1 MPTFKRQPASSE
13 DRKYF
18 TEVNDALEVD
28 DLIRLQRKS
37 YSWFLKE
44 GIQQLFEEVSPIEDF
59 SGRDLELYFEDYTID
74 EVNYSE
80 QKCRDRNLS
89 HEAPLRAKVRFVNKK
104 TEEEVKQEIYLGDIP
119 VITSRGT
126 FIINGVE
133 RAVVSQIIRS
143 PGAFFSAEEIRGRNY
158 YGGKIIPD
166 RGAWIELETD
176 KRNVLWVKVDRK
188 RKVPVTSLLKAFGYE
203 SDEEIKELFEGVNT
217 HSNIDYVENT
227 LEKDKAENM
236 EEGLIEVYKRIR
248 PGDLATPENAQEL
261 IENMFFNFDRYD
273 FGKVGVYKLN
283 NKFDLGL
290 DEEDFDKEDNRT
302 MSREVFVHVVREIIR
317 LNVEQEA
324 PDDID
329 HLGNRRI
336 RPVGELV
343 KNRLRV
349 GISRMERIAKDR
361 MSTNDLDELKPNKL
375 INAKPIIGVMRE
387 FFMSSRLSHFMDQ
400 TNPLAELEHKRRISA
415 LGPGGLN
422 RDRAG
427 FEVRDVHT
435 THYGRICP
443 IATPEGQNIGLSL
456 HLASYAKVNKF
467 GFLETPYRKVVTEV
481 PNEARFTKEERL
493 REDISDIGSKEDKI
507 TEEIAEEL
515 AKLDRE
521 EIKVQPR
528 VTDEIVYLDAF
539 EEEKITTVSSTIDTN
554 DDGYIQEER
563 VAARVEGE
571 PEETKAVDIDFM
583 DVASNQ
589 ILSMGSSLIPFLE
602 HDDATRALM
611 GTNMQRQAMP
621 CIKNDAPLVGTGEEE
636 KAAKDSGHMKIAPA
650 DGEIIDV
657 KADEVTMETEDGSE
671 ITYELTKFERS
682 NEASCLN
689 QHPVVEEGEK
699 VEKGDALTDGPCID
713 KNGELAVGTNALTAY
728 MVWEGYNYEDALI
741 VSERLVQSDQ
751 YTSIQMEEYETEI
764 EDTKLGPEEITGD
777 IPNVPESKLQKLNS
791 DGLIRIGAEVDS
803 NDILVGKVTPKGK
816 KEFTPEEKLLQAI
829 FGEKAKNVKNSSLYM
844 QHGESGKVVDVNV
857 FDSSDE
863 DTDLQPG
870 VEKHV
875 EVTVADMRKLKV
887 GDKMA
892 GRHGN
897 KGVISKVVPTEDM
910 PFLEDGTPVDL
921 ILSPLSVISRM
932 NIGQLLET
940 QLGLAAN
947 AKGYRAASP
956 VLNGID
962 EETIEEELEDAG
974 LPADARLQLYD
985 GKTGEAFDNKT
996 LVGYSYRLKLEHM
1009 IDDKM
1014 HQRSVGPY
1022 SLITQQ
1028 PLGGKAQFGGQRLG
1042 EMEVWAVEAYG
1053 AAHMLQEMLT
1063 IKSDDVKGRSDAYES
1078 IIKGDPITRINLP
1091 ESFSV
1096 LVRELKGLCLDV
1108 ELLQRTKEG
1117 DYVRLEDIEEEQ
1129 QEEEE

>member
-1 MPTFKRQPASSE
+1 MATFQRKPTQKE

-18 TEVNDALEVD
+18 TEVNDVLEVD

-44 GIQQLFEEVSPIEDF
+44 GIQQLFNEVSPIEDF

-74 EVNYSE
+74 EVNYDE
-80 QKCRDRNLS
+80 EVCRDRNLS

-104 TEEEVKQEIYLGDIP
+104 NEEEVEQEIYLGDIP
-119 VITSRGT
+119 IITSTGT

-133 RAVVSQIIRS
+133 RAVVSQLIRS
-143 PGAFFSAEEIRGRNY
+143 PGAFFSAEDIRGRNY

-176 KRNVLWVKVDRK
+176 KKNVLWVKVDRK
-188 RKVPVTSLLKAFGYE
+188 RKVPVTSLLRAFGYE
-203 SDEEIKELFEGVNT
+203 TDEEIREIFEEVNT
-217 HSNIDYVENT
+217 HSNIDYIENT
-227 LEKDKAENM
+227 LEKDKSSSM

-248 PGDLATPENAQEL
+248 PGDLATPENAREL

-283 NKFDLGL
+283 NKFNLGL
-290 DEEDFDKEDNRT
+290 NEEDFEKEEYRT
-302 MSREVFVHVVREIIR
+302 LSPEIFVNVVKEVVR

-375 INAKPIIGVMRE
+375 INAKPVIGVMRE

-435 THYGRICP
+435 THYGRVCP
-443 IATPEGQNIGLSL
+443 IATPEGPNIGLVG

-467 GFLETPYRKVVTEV
+467 GFIETPYRRVVTEV
-481 PNEARFTKEERL
+481 PNESRFTKQEKL
-493 REDISDIGSKEDKI
+493 REDIEDIGEKGDVI
-507 TEEIAEEL
+507 TEDMAEDLEE
-515 AKLDRE
+515 LDRE
-521 EIKVQPR
+521 EIKVEPR
-528 VTDEIVYLDAF
+528 ATDEIVYLDAF
-539 EEEKITTVSSTIDTN
+539 EEEQVTTVSSTIPTD
-554 DDGYIQEER
+554 DDGFITEDR
-563 VAARVEGE
+563 VPARVEGE
-571 PEETKAVDIDFM
+571 PEETDSESIDYM

-589 ILSMGSSLIPFLE
+589 ILSIGSSLIPFLE

-621 CIKNDAPLVGTGEEE
+621 CIKSDAPLVGTGEEE
-636 KAAKDSGHMKIAPA
+636 KAAKDSGHMHIAPT

-657 KADEVTMETEDGSE
+657 KPDEITMETQDGD
-671 ITYELTKFERS
+671 ELTFELKKFVRS
-682 NEASCLN
+682 NEASCIN
-689 QHPVVEEGEK
+689 QHPVVEEGQE
-699 VEKGDALTDGPCID
+699 VEKGDALSDGPCID
-713 KNGELAVGTNALTAY
+713 KNGELALGTNALTAY
-728 MVWEGYNYEDALI
+728 MVWEGYNYEDAVI
-741 VSERLVQSDQ
+741 VSEKLVQSDQ
-751 YTSIQMEEYETEI
+751 YTSIQMEEYETEV
-764 EDTKLGPEEITGD
+764 EDTKLGPEEITSD

-791 DGLIRIGAEVDS
+791 EGLIRIGAEVDS

-829 FGEKAKNVKNSSLYM
+829 FGEKAKNVKNSSLFM
-844 QHGESGKVVDVNV
+844 QHGEEGKVVDVKV
-857 FDSSDE
+857 FESDDE

-870 VEKHV
+870 VIKHV

-897 KGVISKVVPTEDM
+897 KGVISKVVPQEDM

-947 AKGYRAASP
+947 AKGYKAASP

-974 LPADARLQLYD
+974 FPADARLQLYD

-1009 IDDKM
+1009 IDDKI

-1063 IKSDDVKGRSDAYES
+1063 IKSDDVQGRSDAYES
-1078 IIKGDPITRINLP
+1078 IIKGEPITRINLP

-1117 DYVRLEDIEEEQ
+1117 EYVCLDEIEE